1 LVGCAR
7 LMTSAFFVA
16 LGRISVRFRYLIV
29 VLWIVATVLATALG
43 PSISS
48 VVKTDTSS
56 FLPKSSPSIQ
66 AAALAK
72 PFQAQFSLSSLIVAG
87 GNGAAL
93 TTAQQAAIGRA
104 ERAVA
109 RLPGVLAVR
118 DQGVSADGQ
127 VRKALVEIDGDHLG
141 SDGGKSLVDSIRA
154 AMTGA
159 VAGSVPI
166 HLTGELATQIDT
178 QTANQNTQ
186 RTTELFSILFII
198 VLLLLV
204 FRSVV
209 APLVTL
215 VPAAISL
222 LIAQPVIAELARRG
236 VVEVSAITQLLL
248 IVIVLGAGT
257 DYGLFLIFRVRE
269 ELAAGRSS
277 HEAVT
282 YSLTRVGESI
292 TYSAATVIVALL
304 SLLLAQLG
312 FYRGLGPALAVSV
325 AIMLLAGLTLL
336 PALLAIVGRIAFWP
350 TRPRLDSDQRG
361 AWGRIASRVV
371 ARPAL
376 TLTVGLVLFGGL
388 AAVVLAYTPGGFGG
402 GGAPAGTD
410 SAAGQALLNA
420 HFPAADSNPTNILFV
435 LPRPVWSDASPLTTA
450 ESSLHSSRLFSAL
463 SGPLDPNGTRLT
475 PAQLEQLHARLGPPQ
490 ALPLVEPQG
499 AGIAP
504 AIYQAYRSTAQFLS
518 PDGRTVQYYASLA
531 AGSAASADAMNATP
545 TVRTA
550 VDATARQI
558 GAVANGVGGQ
568 APASYDVSQT
578 SSSDLI
584 RIVPVVLLIIG
595 LLLAMM
601 LRSLIAPLYLIA
613 SVLLSYLAALGFA
626 ILVFDIIGGESGVN
640 FVLPFLMF
648 VFLMALGEDYN
659 ILVMSRIREE
669 AHHDA
674 LTPAVRRAI
683 QMTGGT
689 VTSAGLIL
697 AGTFIVLT
705 IAATGQVREIGLGL
719 AAGILIDTF
728 FVRTLLIPSIVILLG
743 RWNWWPSEL
752 HEFHAPDG
760 PLAAAETD

>member
-1 LVGCAR
+1 
-7 LMTSAFFVA
+7 MTSAFFVA
-16 LGRISVRFRYLIV
+16 LGRISVRFRYPIV
-29 VLWIVATVLATALG
+29 ALWIAATVLATALG

-56 FLPKSSPSIQ
+56 FLPKSSPSIK

-87 GNGAAL
+87 GSGRPL
-93 TTAQQAAIGRA
+93 TAAQQAAIDRA

-109 RLPGVLAVR
+109 RIPGVLDVR

-127 VRKALVEIDGDHLG
+127 VRKALVEIESSRIG
-141 SDGGKSLVDSIRA
+141 SDGGKGIVESIRT
-154 AMTGA
+154 AMAGA
-159 VAGSVPI
+159 VGGLVPI
-166 HLTGELATQIDT
+166 HLTGELATQVDT
-178 QTANQNTQ
+178 QVANQNTQ
-186 RTTELFSILFII
+186 KTTELFSIIFII
-198 VLLLLV
+198 ALLLVV

-222 LIAQPVIAELARRG
+222 LIAQPAIAELARHG

-269 ELAAGRSS
+269 EIAAGRSS
-277 HEAVT
+277 HDAVT
-282 YSLTRVGESI
+282 HALTRVGESI

-304 SLLLAQLG
+304 SLLLAKLG

-361 AWGRIASRVV
+361 VWGRVAARVV
-371 ARPAL
+371 ARPGL
-376 TLTVGLVLFGGL
+376 TLVAGLVLFGGL
-388 AAVVLAYTPGGFGG
+388 ALVVLDYTPGGFGG
-402 GGAPAGTD
+402 GGSPAGSD
-410 SAAGQALLNA
+410 SARGQSVLDA
-420 HFPAADSNPTNILFV
+420 HFPAADSNPTNVLFR
-435 LPRPVWSDASPLTTA
+435 LARPVWNDAAPLAVA
-450 ESSLHSSRLFSAL
+450 ESSLRSSRVFSAL
-463 SGPLDPNGTRLT
+463 AGPLDPNGTRLS
-475 PAQLEQLHARLGPPQ
+475 PAQLEQLHTLLGPPQ
-490 ALPLVEPQG
+490 HLPL
-499 AGIAP
+499 AAP
-504 AIYQAYRSTAQFLS
+504 HGTGTTPVVYQAYRADAQFLS

-531 AGSAASADAMNATP
+531 AGSATSAAAMNATP
-545 TVRTA
+545 TVRSA
-550 VDATARQI
+550 VGVASRRI
-558 GAVANGVGGQ
+558 GAVANGVGGE

-578 SSSDLI
+578 SSDDLI

-613 SVLLSYLAALGFA
+613 SVALSYLAALGFA
-626 ILVFDIIGGESGVN
+626 ILVFVVIGGESGIN

-674 LTPAVRRAI
+674 LTPAVRRAV

-743 RWNWWPSEL
+743 RWNWWPSAL
-752 HEFHAPDG
+752 HEYHAPADI
-760 PLAAAETD
+760 E

>member
-1 LVGCAR
+1 
-7 LMTSAFFVA
+7 MTSAFFVA
-16 LGRISVRFRYLIV
+16 LGRVSVRFRYPIV
-29 VLWIVATVLATALG
+29 ALWIAATVLATALG

-48 VVKTDTSS
+48 VVRTDTSS
-56 FLPKSSPSIQ
+56 FLPKSSPSIR

-87 GNGAAL
+87 GGGHPL
-93 TTAQQAAIGRA
+93 TASQQAAIGRA

-109 RLPGVLAVR
+109 RVPGVLAVR

-127 VRKALVEIDGDHLG
+127 VRKALVEIDGNHLG
-141 SDGGKSLVDSIRA
+141 SDGGKSLVDAVRV
-154 AMTGA
+154 AMTHA

-166 HLTGELATQIDT
+166 HLTGELAIQVDT
-178 QTANQNTQ
+178 QSANQKTQ
-186 RTTELFSILFII
+186 RTTELFSIIFII
-198 VLLLLV
+198 LLLLLV

-222 LIAQPVIAELARRG
+222 LIAQPTIAELARHG

-269 ELAAGRSS
+269 EIAAGRSS
-277 HEAVT
+277 HDAVT
-282 YSLTRVGESI
+282 HALTRVGESI

-304 SLLLAQLG
+304 SLLLAKLG

-361 AWGRIASRVV
+361 VWGRVAARVV
-371 ARPAL
+371 ARPAV
-376 TLTVGLVLFGGL
+376 TLAAGLALFGGL
-388 AAVVLAYTPGGFGG
+388 ALIVLDYTPGGFGG
-402 GGAPAGTD
+402 GGSPAGSD
-410 SAAGQALLNA
+410 SARGQAVLDA
-420 HFPAADSNPTNILFV
+420 HFPAADSNPTNVLFR
-435 LPRPVWSDASPLTTA
+435 LQKPVWSDGQALAAA
-450 ESSLHSSRLFSAL
+450 EPSLHASHVFSAL

-475 PAQLEQLHARLGPPQ
+475 PAQLEQLHAQLGPPQ
-490 ALPLVEPQG
+490 GLPIAPPSG
-499 AGIAP
+499 TRIAP
-504 AIYQAYRSTAQFLS
+504 AVYQAYRADAQFLS
-518 PDGRTVQYYASLA
+518 PDGRTIQYYASLE
-531 AGSAASADAMNATP
+531 AGSATSAAAMNATP

-550 VDATARQI
+550 VAATARRI
-558 GAVANGVGGQ
+558 GAVANGVGGE
-568 APASYDVSQT
+568 APASYDVSET

-595 LLLAMM
+595 LLLAVM

-613 SVLLSYLAALGFA
+613 SVALSYLAALGFA
-626 ILVFDIIGGESGVN
+626 ILVFVVIGGASGVN

-674 LTPAVRRAI
+674 LTPAVRRAV

-743 RWNWWPSEL
+743 RWNWWPSAL
-752 HEFHAPDG
+752 ADHHAPG
-760 PLAAAETD
+760 GSLAADAD